1 MLTPQDISEKNFES
15 VVLNGYD
22 KVEVEDFRDA
32 VAADYSALYK
42 DNQILKG
49 KLKVLVEKVEE
60 YRSTEDAMRM
70 ALLTAQRMG
79 DEITKEANRTKDELL
94 QNATADVEKKL
105 NEIEKRTSEEEQR
118 LVLATAET
126 AKFLELSQ
134 AIVRKHAEFLDK
146 LDATR
151 NAVTPQG
158 KPAPSQKAKKNAK
171 SGGAV
176 VHSASLPRRAPAPA
190 PESSELMPD
199 DEISGIA
206 AQIGSAVEKITNSAA
221 TPYPTAANAQEAD
234 DPQPTLFSDDDGVKV
249 YSAGVDE
256 SPISP
261 RPKFDFDDLKFGA
274 NFDSDD

>member
-1 MLTPQDISEKNFES
+1 
-15 VVLNGYD
+15 
-22 KVEVEDFRDA
+22 
-32 VAADYSALYK
+32 

-94 QNATADVEKKL
+94 KNATAEVEGKL
-105 NEIEKRTSEEEQR
+105 AEIEKRTSEEEQR

-151 NAVTPQG
+151 NAVAPQSTPV
-158 KPAPSQKAKKNAK
+158 QKAKKATK
-171 SGGAV
+171 PGAV
-176 VHSASLPRRAPAPA
+176 NSASLPRTARPPAPAPA
-190 PESSELMPD
+190 PQVSESAPD

-206 AQIGSAVEKITNSAA
+206 AQIGSAVEKITNS
-221 TPYPTAANAQEAD
+221 TPASYPISADTQAID
-234 DPQPTLFSDDDGVKV
+234 DPQPTLFSDNDDGMKL

-256 SPISP
+256 APISP

-274 NFDSDD
+274 NFDTDD